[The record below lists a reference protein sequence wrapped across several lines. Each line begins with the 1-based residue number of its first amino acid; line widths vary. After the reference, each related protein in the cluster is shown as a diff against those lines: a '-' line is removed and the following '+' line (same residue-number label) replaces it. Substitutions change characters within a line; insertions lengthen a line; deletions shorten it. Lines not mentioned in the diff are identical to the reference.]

1 MLKLFRKD
9 SLTPQTERI
18 YKVPLCIQDTI
29 PIYRISENGI
39 FELESPTNK
48 DGGKK
53 KIHQFDRMYLFED
66 INFSTQD
73 EEEKEETGKRF
84 ETLLRSMNVSYKV
97 IVSNHYADNGRL
109 RKEILQKAVS
119 KEMEPLAKEYHKL
132 IEKRLQEGRGGLLQS
147 KYFIVS
153 CRKPDYES
161 AKNYFNTIEFS
172 IQQLFHR
179 LGSCLIPLD
188 ATERLRALHSYYR
201 IGDEAS
207 FSFDWNEYLHLKRD
221 WRNDIINTSLQEIHD
236 DLGYCYGFNKVS
248 KNLIIGNRKLL
259 KNGNGMVFGVPGS
272 GKSYNEKSEMGQA
285 EAPEEVIKS
294 IIRPEIEEG
303 QVLQKKKM
311 WMEMEGKQSAVNNMI
326 GLKETLI
333 AYCEAKRPDLR
344 SKTVAFRF

>member
-109 RKEILQKAVS
+109 WEEILQKAVS
-119 KEMEPLAKEYHKL
+119 KEMEPLAKE
-132 IEKRLQEGRGGLLQS
+132 
-147 KYFIVS
+147 
-153 CRKPDYES
+153 
-161 AKNYFNTIEFS
+161 
-172 IQQLFHR
+172 
-179 LGSCLIPLD
+179 
-188 ATERLRALHSYYR
+188 
-201 IGDEAS
+201 
-207 FSFDWNEYLHLKRD
+207 
-221 WRNDIINTSLQEIHD
+221 
-236 DLGYCYGFNKVS
+236 
-248 KNLIIGNRKLL
+248 
-259 KNGNGMVFGVPGS
+259 
-272 GKSYNEKSEMGQA
+272 
-285 EAPEEVIKS
+285 
-294 IIRPEIEEG
+294 
-303 QVLQKKKM
+303 
-311 WMEMEGKQSAVNNMI
+311 
-326 GLKETLI
+326 
-333 AYCEAKRPDLR
+333 
-344 SKTVAFRF
+344 